1 MFRSLLPVVSLAV
14 CFLLPASALELSDLR
29 LPLTRDEADKEL
41 SKNYSYRVLEDM
53 TVRRSWELAHCTV
66 SVDFS
71 PKDGDKALL
80 IFVDYTRP
88 VSAEVAA
95 RDAGLLMG
103 VEPGKWT
110 PLVPKRA
117 ARLGMEAA
125 EGLKLSGERYCFR
138 ELDES
143 GRVVRLAYYDGVPK
157 NVRWDLGDDTRESG
171 KTAMGSRSGG
181 GKTDFL
187 WQDEERRRGVSG
199 ALTSA
204 AGSSAKSTSTRKVKM
219 VERPEEAKDVV
230 AIIKEY
236 AAKLTPVHYAIGGG
250 IVSLLLLLRIIARVR
265 EARRRAL
272 VTEYIMKRGK
282 INTRGRQ

>member
-1 MFRSLLPVVSLAV
+1 MFRSLLPVVYLAV
-14 CFLLPASALELSDLR
+14 CFALPASALELTDLR
-29 LPLTRDEADKEL
+29 LPFTRDEADKEL

-53 TVRRSWELAHCTV
+53 TVRRSWKLAHCTV

-71 PKDGDKALL
+71 PKEGDKALL

-88 VSAEVAA
+88 VSPEVAS
-95 RDAGLLMG
+95 RDAGQLMG

-110 PLVPKRA
+110 PLLPKRA

-138 ELDES
+138 ELDER
-143 GRVVRLAYYDGVPK
+143 GRVVRLAYYDGVPR
-157 NVRWDLGDDTRESG
+157 NVRWDLGDDIRESG

-199 ALTSA
+199 ASA
-204 AGSSAKSTSTRKVKM
+204 VGTPAKGASPRKVKM
-219 VERPEEAKDVV
+219 VERPEEAKDVLT
-230 AIIKEY
+230 IIKEY

-250 IVSLLLLLRIIARVR
+250 VVALLLLLRIIARVR

-282 INTRGRQ
+282 INIRGRQ